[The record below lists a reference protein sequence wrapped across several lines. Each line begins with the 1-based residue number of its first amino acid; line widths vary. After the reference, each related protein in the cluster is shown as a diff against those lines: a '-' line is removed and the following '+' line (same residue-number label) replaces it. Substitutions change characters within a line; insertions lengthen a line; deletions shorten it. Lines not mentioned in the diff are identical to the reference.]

1 MIGRLLQCRE
11 RPWARAGLEPCSWPL
26 HLPHVTFPWRPP
38 NTPPSLLAA
47 PYLSEPTIAFPHCHL
62 RACNKGLAWI
72 LSAQGGHSESA
83 NSTHGGSGGSD
94 PPVNTHPT
102 PQSVSRHRS
111 EDTLPPQELDLLE
124 GKKRP
129 KRSSGSNFDLPKQF
143 LSLGLGKD
151 RLLGDSEASL
161 GSVPWPPQSLG
172 SKLGASTV
180 VTSLEEDC
188 GLLLSRN
195 KQAQ

>member
-1 MIGRLLQCRE
+1 MQRE
-11 RPWARAGLEPCSWPL
+11 AVGEGRAGTL
-26 HLPHVTFPWRPP
+26 
-38 NTPPSLLAA
+38 LLAPA
-47 PYLSEPTIAFPHCHL
+47 PSPCHIPLVPPQHPPKPVGSPLFAEPTVAFPHCHL

-102 PQSVSRHRS
+102 PKSVSRHRS

-151 RLLGDSEASL
+151 RQATWGLGGFLKVSPLAS
-161 GSVPWPPQSLG
+161 
-172 SKLGASTV
+172 SKLGVQTGSHHCHDF
-180 VTSLEEDC
+180 SGR
-188 GLLLSRN
+188 GLWAP
-195 KQAQ
+195 AQQK